1 MYSLDQLFNQ
11 ALQDNP
17 IHIKK
22 ELGDSVINNGFKMQK
37 FQSKIEILNCSR
49 NGDYFQELN
58 KNEYEMFLSNGWIKG
73 CVIMNINNC
82 LHKLKLIESKMRV
95 EVNSRKNDK
104 FIKNLKT
111 KREYIMNR
119 YSYYTQ
125 KLIKLKN
132 HDKIKDS

>member
-119 YSYYTQ
+119 YSYYTK
-125 KLIKLKN
+125 KLIKLN
-132 HDKIKDS
+132 

>member
-22 ELGDSVINNGFKMQK
+22 EMGDSVINNGFKMQK
-37 FQSKIEILNCSR
+37 FESKIEILNCSR

-58 KNEYEMFLSNGWIKG
+58 KNEYEMFLSNGWVKG

-82 LHKLKLIESKMRV
+82 LHKLKLIEDKMRV

-111 KREYIMNR
+111 KREYVMNR
-119 YSYYTQ
+119 YSHYTK
-125 KLIKLKN
+125 KLIKLN
-132 HDKIKDS
+132 

>member
-58 KNEYEMFLSNGWIKG
+58 KNEYEMFLSKG

-119 YSYYTQ
+119 YSYYTK
-125 KLIKLKN
+125 KLIKLN
-132 HDKIKDS
+132 